1 MKHHVSGI
9 AGLATIAMVGGA
21 VLLLQA
27 IVAVATSTPDSFTG
41 TTSGYFSDGLS
52 AAGLVLTI
60 AGLIALR
67 LVRATGDGRDGVTA
81 IVLACVGQLG
91 LVVSIVATLAA
102 GREVLDA
109 VYIVAFVVWFV
120 GLVLV
125 AITTATAH
133 DLPRWSAVPLPLG
146 ALTATAFWAH
156 GGSALLGAAWI
167 ALGLLLLRRTSTTRP

>member
-9 AGLATIAMVGGA
+9 AGLAAIAMVGGA

-67 LVRATGDGRDGVTA
+67 LVRATGDGRVGVTA

-91 LVVSIVATLAA
+91 LVVSITSEAHRARGNGPKATLLEA
-102 GREVLDA
+102 GKQALWRTRTADPLLTMEVL
-109 VYIVAFVVWFV
+109 YQ
-120 GLVLV
+120 L
-125 AITTATAH
+125 
-133 DLPRWSAVPLPLG
+133 S
-146 ALTATAFWAH
+146 
-156 GGSALLGAAWI
+156 
-167 ALGLLLLRRTSTTRP
+167 